1 MLGSKM
7 LKTKHL
13 GITNVA
19 TNAGLNA
26 KTNNVKDEIP
36 SIFNLTTTA
45 AC

>member
-1 MLGSKM
+1 M

-13 GITNVA
+13 GITNIA
-19 TNAGLNA
+19 TNTALNA